1 MLTPIKRIRKNY
13 NPIIE
18 KIRKIINDLYDE
30 PKYRE
35 YSYMRSDEVVTG
47 RSSIEYVKYQGWDDG
62 DTNPEKAKAFQEFK
76 KDLMDRIQDQ
86 LSDDLK
92 KYKIKIVEDDD
103 FCLFVKEKYS
113 YE

>member
-47 RSSIEYVKYQGWDDG
+47 RSSIEYVKYQGWDD
-62 DTNPEKAKAFQEFK
+62 
-76 KDLMDRIQDQ
+76 
-86 LSDDLK
+86 LK